1 MGMRTAMNSQPPAEH
16 FLAPDARNGAGP
28 DATLFVERLRQSGPA
43 SLIANVE
50 GEALLERA
58 GEHALPVIVTS
69 GSIGHSYVAA
79 PHSAYV
85 LYPRA
90 ELDLVDLGW
99 MRVVARLLIGA
110 ADKLL
115 RGLRV
120 NRAVQ
125 IDNWLLSTSLHG
137 HWQGEGLAE
146 LRQRLAGRYSDHYLL
161 IRSVDDWSCP
171 ALTAALRADGWLL
184 LPSRQI
190 WVTDDLQRDWA
201 VRKSV
206 KNDGRKLAQSG
217 LVVEDISL
225 LSDADAARIAQIYAM
240 LYIDKYSALNPQYSP
255 AWMQLAVESGL
266 FHLRVARD
274 DAGQIMAA
282 VGIVVRGDH
291 ATNPMM
297 GYDRERPQSDGLYRI
312 ASWMVGDFALRHG
325 LKLHGSAGAGH
336 FKQQRGARSE
346 IDFTAIH
353 AGHLPVWRRWPL
365 AAVAWTLEKI
375 AVPQLRRRM
384 L

>member
-1 MGMRTAMNSQPPAEH
+1 MRAAMNSQPPAEH
-16 FLAPDARNGAGP
+16 FHANGTLRGAGP
-28 DATLFVERLRQSGPA
+28 DAALFVERLRQHGTQA
-43 SLIANVE
+43 LIAN
-50 GEALLERA
+50 AKADAFLEQA
-58 GEHALPVIVTS
+58 GEHRVPVVVTS
-69 GSIGHSYVAA
+69 GEIGHSYVAA

-90 ELDLVDLGW
+90 ELDLVDLGR
-99 MRVVARLLIGA
+99 MRAPATVLIGA
-110 ADKLL
+110 ADRLL
-115 RGLRV
+115 RGLKI

-137 HWQGEGLAE
+137 EWRGEGLAA
-146 LRQRLAGRYSDHYLL
+146 LRQQLTKRYPDHYLT

-171 ALTAALRADGWLL
+171 DLLAALRADGWML

-190 WVTDDLQRDWA
+190 WVTGDLQRDWA

-217 LVVEDISL
+217 LVVEDVTRL
-225 LSDADAARIAQIYAM
+225 NDADAARIAQLYAM
-240 LYIDKYSALNPQYSP
+240 LYIRKYSALNPQYTP
-255 AWMQLAVESGL
+255 AWMKLAVETGV

-274 DAGQIMAA
+274 GEGQILAA
-282 VGIVVRGDH
+282 VGIVVRGGV

-297 GYDRERPQSDGLYRI
+297 GYDMTRPQSDGLYRI
-312 ASWMVGDFALRHG
+312 ASWLVGDYALRHR
-325 LKLHGSAGAGH
+325 LRMHGSAGAGH

-346 IDFTAIH
+346 IEYMAFH
-353 AGHLPVWRRWPL
+353 AAHLPMWRRMPL
-365 AAVAWTLEKI
+365 AVVAFALERLAI
-375 AVPQLRRRM
+375 PVMQQRM